1 MSQASSSADKR
12 IAVFEKFAHP
22 VTADILGRDHS
33 ITIDMLQLS
42 DSDAENWQAL
52 SAAHGYQIRA
62 ARDELPDQFFANG
75 EFMARCP
82 NMLVVSSMGAGFDTV
97 DLDACTA
104 AGVIAVNQAGG
115 NAEAVAEHAL
125 GLMLTLSKR
134 VGETDQFMRGQDGI
148 ERNAYMGRNIQ
159 GKTLGIIGMGRV
171 GQTLARCARGFEM
184 DIIYYNRT
192 RLSPDLEQGAVYYD
206 NLDDV
211 LPKCDVLSL
220 NCPVTD
226 ETRGFFNE
234 ERINQ
239 LSPGTIFVNTARG
252 ALVDEAAL
260 VAALKSGH
268 IAAAGLDVYINEP
281 GGNLDLAALPN
292 TFLLPHIGSANK
304 ETRDAMGFRALDNLD
319 AYFAGNPPGDRVA

>member
-1 MSQASSSADKR
+1 MSAKPS
-12 IAVFEKFAHP
+12 VF
-22 VTADILGRDHS
+22 VTRK
-33 ITIDMLQLS
+33 
-42 DSDAENWQAL
+42 
-52 SAAHGYQIRA
+52 
-62 ARDELPDQFFANG
+62 LPDAVL
-75 EFMARCP
+75 AR
-82 NMLVVSSMGAGFDTV
+82 LEKGYTV
-97 DLDACTA
+97 DLNLDDRLYSSDEIVERAQNADAILPCHTEHFTA
-104 AGVIAVNQAGG
+104 ELVARLPECVKIVANFSVGVDHCDL
-115 NAEAVAEHAL
+115 NALAAKGIVVTNTPDVLSDATAETAMLVML
-125 GLMLTLSKR
+125 GAARRASEGERMMRDGSWKSWSPAFM
-134 VGETDQFMRGQDGI
+134 VGTAI
-148 ERNAYMGRNIQ
+148 T